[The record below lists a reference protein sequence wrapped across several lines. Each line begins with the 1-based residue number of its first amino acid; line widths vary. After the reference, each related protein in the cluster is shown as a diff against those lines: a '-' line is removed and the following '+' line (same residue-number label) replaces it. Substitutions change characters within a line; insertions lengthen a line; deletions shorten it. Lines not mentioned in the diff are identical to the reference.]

1 MGGKRRL
8 FRWRYLGLDGLQE
21 NLFCVEKVV
30 ESCAILTTLQSRMNY
45 IYNSGPIRS
54 IRTERSGRGLDLRW
68 EEASSAINGEI
79 IGVEIGTL

>member
-1 MGGKRRL
+1 MVSEKAGG
-8 FRWRYLGLDGLQE
+8 
-21 NLFCVEKVV
+21 N
-30 ESCAILTTLQSRMNY
+30 
-45 IYNSGPIRS
+45 P